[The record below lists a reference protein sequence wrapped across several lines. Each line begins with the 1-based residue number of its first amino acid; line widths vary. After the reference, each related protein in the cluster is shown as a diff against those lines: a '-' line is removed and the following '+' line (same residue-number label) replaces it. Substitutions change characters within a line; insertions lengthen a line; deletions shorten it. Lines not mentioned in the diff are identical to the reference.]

1 MVFFI
6 YFKIFK
12 KKNCWPHYGSNDST
26 ESNSLNKPFSLK
38 TAQNILQV
46 AGTLLEAVDLTFK
59 NPLYSDS
66 HKNLEYEKENFNDI
80 FNSLPEDA
88 RKNVSFFIR

>member
-1 MVFFI
+1 M
-6 YFKIFK
+6 
-12 KKNCWPHYGSNDST
+12 
-26 ESNSLNKPFSLK
+26 K